1 MPKWKNSNETFWV
14 IFKQCVIFLFPAW
27 QKEENHFARNAN
39 LVREGAVLSLSFWES
54 QVLGRKSF
62 ENLLLYR
69 SSFLARPNFAEAE
82 KNGRGNLFT
91 LPIKRKLLVVVLC
104 KKKKQRILSVFWLA
118 MSAAK
123 CQFPFSYRRKSEEA
137 MTAVIWLGCSRCFP
151 LCQWNSSP
159 SSSNEIANSQVAVL
173 VLCIGFIGF
182 DKLSSVCKIYL
193 SNQAAEG
200 AILLHS
206 PDPTSPPPRMASFAT
221 NQPTT
226 WGKSART
233 KA

>member
-1 MPKWKNSNETFWV
+1 
-14 IFKQCVIFLFPAW
+14 
-27 QKEENHFARNAN
+27 
-39 LVREGAVLSLSFWES
+39 
-54 QVLGRKSF
+54 
-62 ENLLLYR
+62 
-69 SSFLARPNFAEAE
+69 
-82 KNGRGNLFT
+82 
-91 LPIKRKLLVVVLC
+91 
-104 KKKKQRILSVFWLA
+104 

-206 PDPTSPPPRMASFAT
+206 PDPTSVMAHISLFLRFHISPLQESIFAPNILESGSHISSNIFRFCLQGT
-221 NQPTT
+221 IFPQKNIILVSSQPLQ
-226 WGKSART
+226 T
-233 KA
+233 KKTLQV

>member
-1 MPKWKNSNETFWV
+1 
-14 IFKQCVIFLFPAW
+14 
-27 QKEENHFARNAN
+27 
-39 LVREGAVLSLSFWES
+39 
-54 QVLGRKSF
+54 
-62 ENLLLYR
+62 
-69 SSFLARPNFAEAE
+69 
-82 KNGRGNLFT
+82 
-91 LPIKRKLLVVVLC
+91 
-104 KKKKQRILSVFWLA
+104 

-221 NQPTT
+221 NQPTNHM
-226 WGKSART
+226 GKKRAHKSLVGRELGT
-233 KA
+233 IWMMMKAFGSSSIPVHASTIIMAAAASFVSTHSFSILKMHFLTLGSSPSQSEAVERRVK

>member
-1 MPKWKNSNETFWV
+1 
-14 IFKQCVIFLFPAW
+14 
-27 QKEENHFARNAN
+27 
-39 LVREGAVLSLSFWES
+39 
-54 QVLGRKSF
+54 
-62 ENLLLYR
+62 
-69 SSFLARPNFAEAE
+69 
-82 KNGRGNLFT
+82 
-91 LPIKRKLLVVVLC
+91 
-104 KKKKQRILSVFWLA
+104 

-206 PDPTSPPPRMASFAT
+206 PDPSSPPRMASFAT
-221 NQPTT
+221 NQPTNHM
-226 WGKSART
+226 GKKARAQKPSWKGVRDDMNDDESFWLFINSSSRFYHHYGSSSSIICVDSFFLDSKNAFFNSWVLSSIPKCGCRET
-233 KA
+233 CKIGLHYSSL

>member
-1 MPKWKNSNETFWV
+1 
-14 IFKQCVIFLFPAW
+14 
-27 QKEENHFARNAN
+27 
-39 LVREGAVLSLSFWES
+39 
-54 QVLGRKSF
+54 
-62 ENLLLYR
+62 
-69 SSFLARPNFAEAE
+69 
-82 KNGRGNLFT
+82 
-91 LPIKRKLLVVVLC
+91 
-104 KKKKQRILSVFWLA
+104 

-206 PDPTSPPPRMASFAT
+206 PDPTSVMAHISPFLRFHIFPSSGVHICPNILESGSHISSNIFRFCLQGT
-221 NQPTT
+221 NKIRLRVPHCHSILLFLTV
-226 WGKSART
+226 ARGNFSPNLMT
-233 KA
+233 GYDFETLLDGITDMPIF